1 MKYSTRSFSFLI
13 PIVYLIFSGCST
25 QQINSS
31 TAPDLRTKTSSNS
44 PTSVSSSPTEG
55 SFTHSFFSGT
65 WYRRFTGKYNRRPVI
80 EVVTF
85 GKYGSR
91 TAAREQERRMSQES
105 VGLKTKVPPAF
116 KNVPSDWLP
125 CLDSFSSNRLVEYYN
140 NGGTPAPIDNH
151 NPYIPFKMWWIFDLQ
166 TQNCITGLN
175 TQKLFVERD
184 RLKKDAH
191 KTVATERRK
200 VTQRAWGIQE
210 ELIQSGKVRLVSV
223 SDRGVMSSE
232 RYFSMA
238 HASSASV
245 QNPGHVQGADFLLEI
260 SRHMARLLRIKNNEI
275 VWIGSLD

>member
-1 MKYSTRSFSFLI
+1 MKYSRSFSFLTTI
-13 PIVYLIFSGCST
+13 LCLIFSGCST
-25 QQINSS
+25 QQINPS
-31 TAPDLRTKTSSNS
+31 TTPDLRAKTSSNP
-44 PTSVSSSPTEG
+44 PTSVSSSPTESG
-55 SFTHSFFSGT
+55 FTQSFFSET

-85 GKYGSR
+85 GKYGSK

-105 VGLKTKVPPAF
+105 VGLKTKIPPAF

-140 NGGTPAPIDNH
+140 NRGTPAPVDNH
-151 NPYIPFKMWWIFDLQ
+151 NPYVPFKMWWIFDLQ
-166 TQNCITGLN
+166 TQHCITGLN
-175 TQKLFVERD
+175 TQKLFAERD
-184 RLKKDAH
+184 QLKKDAH
-191 KTVATERRK
+191 KTVVTERRK

-232 RYFSMA
+232 RYFTMS
-238 HASSASV
+238 HASSDSV

-260 SRHMARLLRIKNNEI
+260 SRHMARLIRIGNNEI
-275 VWIGSLD
+275 VWIGSLE